1 LASTTNAK
9 SDTRFQALAE
19 MVTVIE
25 SANVRNVMSSNI
37 EWTDATWN
45 PATGCSKVSPGCKN
59 CYAETL
65 SIRLKA
71 MKQKKY
77 VNGFKYTE
85 HEEELQKPIHWKKP
99 RMIFVNSMS
108 DLFHE
113 DATDSFIDAVFEIMM
128 TNHRHT
134 YQVLTKRP
142 KRMREFVDKFISVRG
157 GLHEIPKHIWLGTS
171 IENKDVMHRLDE
183 LKNVKCK
190 IKFVS
195 FEPLLEMVMPDL
207 EGINWA
213 IVGGESGAHARR
225 IEKDWIQIIQKLCT
239 LHDTAFFFKQWGGRF
254 PKERGSLLDGKKYQ
268 EFPKI
273 D

>member
-1 LASTTNAK
+1 
-9 SDTRFQALAE
+9 
-19 MVTVIE
+19 
-25 SANVRNVMSSNI
+25 MSSNI

-59 CYAETL
+59 CYAETM
-65 SIRLKA
+65 SVRLQA

-85 HEEELQKPIHWKKP
+85 HPDELEKPIHWKKP

-113 DATDSFIDAVFEIMM
+113 DATYSFIDFVFEIMM
-128 TNHRHT
+128 ATPRHT

-142 KRMREFVDKFISVRG
+142 KRMKEYVLNYCRKNNLE
-157 GLHEIPKHIWLGTS
+157 EIPNHIWLGTS
-171 IENKDVMHRLDE
+171 IENEDVMYRLDE

-195 FEPLLEMVMPDL
+195 FEPLLGMVYPDL

-225 IEKDWIQIIQKLCT
+225 IEKQWVERIQRLCAM
-239 LHDTAFFFKQWGGRF
+239 HDTAFFFKQWGGRF
-254 PKERGSLLDGKKYQ
+254 PKQKGSLLDGKKYQ